1 MSEKKIEIVEI
12 TSEGIGEE
20 KHPFN
25 NPDDLKGAKHL
36 IVGTFPPHRFGVE
49 TRVVNQDESV
59 LTTSEYG
66 DEVFWFYGSKD
77 NEMWGKNGK
86 DGLLQSALRC
96 ENDVLDNK
104 QARIDFCKDKH
115 IAFLDL
121 FQKINRYG
129 ESASDSH
136 IFPIEIVNL
145 THYLRQYK
153 NIENVFFTSEW
164 VMKIAT
170 DEYKRINKEYLETL
184 RGEGYR
190 IKKASNQLLEVNY
203 VIGKVFVVNDK
214 HEVKFYGL
222 PSPSNSARGSF
233 ETKLSKWQD
242 AFKNAGLIK

>member
-1 MSEKKIEIVEI
+1 MSEKNIEIVEI

-36 IVGTFPPHRFGVE
+36 IVGTFPPHRFGIE
-49 TRVVNQDESV
+49 PKNQNKSI
-59 LTTSEYG
+59 LTTDEYG

-77 NEMWGKNGK
+77 NEMWGENGK
-86 DGLLQSALRC
+86 GGLLQSALGY
-96 ENDVLDNK
+96 EDEILNTK
-104 QARIDFCKDKH
+104 EARIKFCKKH
-115 IAFLDL
+115 NIAFLDL

-129 ESASDSH
+129 KSASDSH

-145 THYLRQYK
+145 THYLRQDK

-170 DEYKRINKEYLETL
+170 DEYKRINKGYLETL
-184 RGEGYR
+184 RKEGYR
-190 IKKASNQLLEVNY
+190 IKKAGNQLLEVNY

-233 ETKLSKWQD
+233 ETKLSKWRD
-242 AFKNAGLIK
+242 TFKEAKLID